1 MLDHAL
7 LCRPSKMAVSD
18 EAEVISIPDS
28 DATTSDSEDCSE
40 YSASDAESMEGVGQY
55 YPEPPLTGRQ
65 GPPFN
70 VLLTC
75 YTLFERN
82 SVEQQADRS
91 FLKKWQWSHLLLDEA
106 HAVKN
111 ANAMRTKRLTR

>member
-1 MLDHAL
+1 MPCCV
-7 LCRPSKMAVSD
+7 CRPSKLAVSD

-65 GPPFN
+65 EPPFN
-70 VLLTC
+70 VMLTC
-75 YTLFERN
+75 YTLFERD